1 MLHSRCVGFSVPRIV
16 VGYRSYMTAYN
27 MAPSPDHLW
36 CNVCL
41 LGVLFGGGSPAGAS
55 PAAAPL
61 DTVLPEAVEPGSIA
75 PLGRDALL
83 LASPTTRDHIG
94 RVVVPV
100 MVNGQGPFRFSGETG
115 ANHSPL
121 SPGTARDR
129 DLDPA
134 EVPSI
139 IA

>member
-16 VGYRSYMTAYN
+16 VGYRAYNTAYN
-27 MAPSPDHLW
+27 MAPSPHHLW

-61 DTVLPEAVEPGSIA
+61 DTVPPEAVEPGSVA

-83 LASPTTRDHIG
+83 FASPTTPHPIG
-94 RVVVPV
+94 PVVRPC
-100 MVNGQGPFRFSGETG
+100 MVNR
-115 ANHSPL
+115 
-121 SPGTARDR
+121 
-129 DLDPA
+129 
-134 EVPSI
+134 PS
-139 IA
+139 AP